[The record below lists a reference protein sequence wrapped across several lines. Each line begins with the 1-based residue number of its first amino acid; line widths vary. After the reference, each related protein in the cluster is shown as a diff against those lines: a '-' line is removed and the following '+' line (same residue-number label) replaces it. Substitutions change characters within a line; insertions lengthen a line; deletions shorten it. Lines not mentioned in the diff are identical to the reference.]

1 MNKMSIESANP
12 FMDVE
17 HITNNISDIVELRT
31 KVVFKT
37 DNGLIVSLPDDD
49 TSLLQGVSFDEIMNM
64 SPDDAIDIYYDPEG
78 NAYKNN
84 GNYKVY
90 KDVLSK
96 ASNGHIFSA
105 IVTDITKQGLL
116 VSVDG
121 LQCFYQKGKLV

>member
-1 MNKMSIESANP
+1 MSIKSANP

-64 SPDDAIDIYYDPEG
+64 LHYDEIDT
-78 NAYKNN
+78 
-84 GNYKVY
+84 
-90 KDVLSK
+90 DVV
-96 ASNGHIFSA
+96 ASNSRRFLNKSIY
-105 IVTDITKQGLL
+105 K
-116 VSVDG
+116 
-121 LQCFYQKGKLV
+121 KLKRSIICK